1 MFALAGYTPDFL
13 RKQITALKVLLLPMF
28 VPPKYRHIHLLFKS
42 GLADQRLPFG
52 VDLLLP
58 KVGDG
63 ARPTNKVHPP
73 PLPKLRR

>member
-1 MFALAGYTPDFL
+1 MIFALAGYTPDFL

-28 VPPKYRHIHLLFKS
+28 VPPKPSHLYFKS

-63 ARPTNKVHPP
+63 ARPTNKV
-73 PLPKLRR
+73 KLHR